1 MKGFTLIEFLVII
14 GIIGMLVL
22 IGIPAFRIF
31 QPSLQLS
38 GAARN
43 LITDL
48 RYTQQLAVT
57 EQIEYG
63 VRFSTTTREYQI
75 IGYGKAVSTIKQVS
89 LPDEIIKLS
98 VTGLSDING
107 DKEARYIPYG
117 SVRESGEITL
127 ENSKNAT
134 TTIRVRPSGFVRI
147 KK

>member
-147 KK
+147 IK